1 MFWEKK
7 TYESF
12 FNSSVYVSILSGIHC
27 QVILSSCRCCHRHC
41 LLLADSPAYCACAK
55 SNCTIAVAFL
65 AMLGMAVCAEV
76 KADAEEEA
84 QIIRVVV
91 ASSQSRHLSFVCVVA
106 K

>member
-1 MFWEKK
+1 
-7 TYESF
+7 
-12 FNSSVYVSILSGIHC
+12 
-27 QVILSSCRCCHRHC
+27 
-41 LLLADSPAYCACAK
+41 
-55 SNCTIAVAFL
+55 
-65 AMLGMAVCAEV
+65 MAVCAEV